1 MNNMCIYTWTL
12 QRITDVDL
20 RKKYSPRTGARHRS
34 PFTLFSDEPNHDA
47 KFVFAL
53 LRKLV
58 PELVKLIPGLNFVHY
73 WTDSPTS
80 QYRNKTI
87 FKIVSCHEEFFN
99 VLASWNYM
107 EAGHGKGP
115 CDPIGGTAKRKAD
128 LAVKNDKAVIQ
139 DATDFYTWAKGTEE
153 TSAIK
158 YFFVSSSD
166 YTNAVSFLS
175 TACQNIKTVVGTM
188 KLHAV
193 LPHAPNKIWV
203 RENSC
208 FGYCCFK
215 RSIQKDTK
223 CDGWRLVD
231 LKAGESNADKDD
243 DKAVDESVVP
253 DIDDYVAAVYDK
265 KVYIGKITVVD
276 ETDANIKFYEHTGD
290 ISNHTIFR
298 EPRRKDEVWVEH
310 KNILC
315 VLPSPT
321 ETKRGRKFEESI
333 ISMIHE
339 QMNIWKK
346 KN

>member
-1 MNNMCIYTWTL
+1 MKTEKPFMKLSFSHFARMRRANFMLANFVNRRSCLCTQHLKLKRQSNLIPSHPDVFIKSFKTEDEILNILNECSNKEFSYEEWKKVPIEIKSRSGEVKTIKKVKIVQQTKNKTEFIKLFLNDVTKFRGHAERIKNQYSAQKTL
-12 QRITDVDL
+12 KESLDEKHMYIRMDFAEDY
-20 RKKYSPRTGARHRS
+20 RCRS
-34 PFTLFSDEPNHDA
+34 QEEIQSAYWSQTQVTIHPVVAYYKQDDTLCHQSYVFISDEPNHDA

-166 YTNAVSFLS
+166 YTNAVSF
-175 TACQNIKTVVGTM
+175 
-188 KLHAV
+188 
-193 LPHAPNKIWV
+193 
-203 RENSC
+203 
-208 FGYCCFK
+208 
-215 RSIQKDTK
+215 
-223 CDGWRLVD
+223 
-231 LKAGESNADKDD
+231 
-243 DKAVDESVVP
+243 
-253 DIDDYVAAVYDK
+253 
-265 KVYIGKITVVD
+265 
-276 ETDANIKFYEHTGD
+276 
-290 ISNHTIFR
+290 
-298 EPRRKDEVWVEH
+298 
-310 KNILC
+310 
-315 VLPSPT
+315 
-321 ETKRGRKFEESI
+321 
-333 ISMIHE
+333 
-339 QMNIWKK
+339 
-346 KN
+346 